1 MPLPE
6 FWKSKLSDVQD
17 CVGKIRRAS
26 VETIATSPGGREL
39 FLVSYGQRRDLQ
51 TQATYSSACGA
62 GNPAWY
68 AHKPAGTA
76 PTVMLLGPVHGHEV
90 ENIVGLV
97 NLIHLAETGRDHRGR
112 EWPKLAESFE
122 KCRVLIIPCANPD
135 GRARCKLDS
144 FVGETHD
151 TMAHWGQG
159 SRADGSD
166 YGWPGVKT
174 RMPMVG
180 DVGLLGAYHNDEGVN
195 VMHDDFC
202 APMAGETR
210 AVFDVARAEAPDY
223 IAMLHSHGGEPRP
236 LPVSYVPRAIKQK
249 VYDFCEQLASRY
261 EAEQLPFRPPD
272 ELTEG
277 VVGEPPTS
285 LNLTSAVHHVCGAA
299 TFTFECSHGVS
310 DEPYPH
316 VTHEQILDIQLIL
329 YEELL
334 NFALANPVVWE
345 R

>member
-1 MPLPE
+1 VKLPD
-6 FWKSKLSDVQD
+6 FWKSTLEDVQQ
-17 CVGKIRRAS
+17 CVAS
-26 VETIATSPGGREL
+26 VRGGLVETIATSPGGREV
-39 FLVSYGQRRDLQ
+39 FLVSYGEARDLE

-68 AHKPAGTA
+68 AHKPEGTP
-76 PTVMLLGPVHGHEV
+76 PTVFLVGPVHGHEI

-97 NLIHLAETGRDHRGR
+97 NLINLAENGCDLRGR
-112 EWPKLAESFE
+112 EWPRLAENFE

-144 FVGETHD
+144 FVGETHE

-159 SRADGSD
+159 SRADGTD
-166 YGWPGVKT
+166 YGWPAVKT

-180 DVGLLGAYHNDEGVN
+180 DVGLLGAYHNDDGVN
-195 VMHDDFC
+195 QVHDDFFGQ
-202 APMAGETR
+202 MAAETR
-210 AVFDVARAEAPDY
+210 AILDVARSQAPDY
-223 IAMLHSHGGEPRP
+223 VAMLHSHGWEPRP
-236 LPVSYVPRAIKQK
+236 LPVSYVPRLVKEKI
-249 VYDFCEQLASRY
+249 YNFCERLAARY
-261 EAEQLPFRPPD
+261 EAEHLPFRRPD
-272 ELTEG
+272 EIKEDG
-277 VVGEPPTS
+277 IEFPPPS
-285 LNLTSAVHHVCGAA
+285 FNIVSAVHHACGATA
-299 TFTFECSHGVS
+299 FMFECPHGVS

-334 NFALANPVVWE
+334 AFALADPVVWE